1 MLVSKKSVS
10 NQPILLIMSVVVLLL
25 SCKKEHQPRPAN
37 IPVTPTKH
45 ILLKDITIP
54 NLPSPYYHFE
64 YNTDS
69 LVTKADFASGY
80 TIYDV
85 LYNGSKISEM
95 RNNIIVNHDT
105 LRYSY
110 DNTGKVTMIKFI
122 NTANVIYRL
131 VFFTYNGNLIKEIEW
146 DRKLSDGNYFIDR
159 TLNFSFYADGNVKT
173 ITEHRPP
180 VPGVDDY
187 LSVQTFDQ
195 YDDKINVD
203 DFSLVHDGIHDH
215 LFLFQGFRLQKNNP
229 RKETLSVN
237 GTDLYTIDY
246 TYTYN
251 SDNTPSDKAGDFL
264 YLSGQY
270 AGQRFQTNSFYTYY

>member
-1 MLVSKKSVS
+1 MRYSY
-10 NQPILLIMSVVVLLL
+10 LLLTLSAVLLL
-25 SCKKEHQPRPAN
+25 SCKKEHSSNPVETSVVPA
-37 IPVTPTKH
+37 KH

-64 YNTDS
+64 YNNDS

-80 TIYDV
+80 TNYDV
-85 LYNGSKISEM
+85 LYNGSRISEM

-110 DNTGKVTMIKFI
+110 DNTGKITLIKFI
-122 NTANVIYRL
+122 NTANIIYRL
-131 VFFTYNGNLIKEIEW
+131 VFFKYNGDFIREIEW
-146 DRKLSDGNYFIDR
+146 DQREGNTGYFIDR
-159 TLNFSFYADGNVKT
+159 TLSFTFYPDGNVKT

-180 VPGVDDY
+180 AAGVDDY
-187 LSVQTFDQ
+187 ISEKTFEQ

-215 LFLFQGFRLQKNNP
+215 LFLLQGFRLQKNNP
-229 RKETLSVN
+229 KKEMLSVN
-237 GTDLYTIDY
+237 GTAFYTIDY

-251 SDNTPSDKAGDFL
+251 NDNTPLNKAGDFL

-270 AGQRFQTNSFYTYY
+270 AGQRFQTNSFYSYY

>member
-1 MLVSKKSVS
+1 MRY
-10 NQPILLIMSVVVLLL
+10 NILLTLSVVVLLF
-25 SCKKEHQPRPAN
+25 SCKKEHRPDPAEP
-37 IPVTPTKH
+37 PVVPAKH

-54 NLPSPYYHFE
+54 HLPSPYYHFE

-85 LYNGSKISEM
+85 LYNGTKISEM

-110 DNTGKVTMIKFI
+110 DNAGKVTLIKFI
-122 NTANVIYRL
+122 NQANVIYRHA
-131 VFFTYNGNLIKEIEW
+131 FFAYNGNLIKEIEW
-146 DRKLSDGNYFIDR
+146 DRKQPDGSFFIDR
-159 TLNFSFYADGNVKT
+159 TLSFSFYPDGNVKT
-173 ITEHRPP
+173 ITDHRPP
-180 VPGVDDY
+180 TAGVDDY
-187 LSVQTFDQ
+187 ISVTTFEQ

-215 LFLFQGFRLQKNNP
+215 LFLLQGFRVQKNNP
-229 RKETLSVN
+229 RKEMLSVN

-251 SDNTPSDKAGDFL
+251 DDNTPSDKAGDLL
-264 YLSGQY
+264 YLSGQF